1 MTGCGNNAE
10 PAGNGAGSLPQ
21 PLAGRRCLVLD
32 DDLLIAL
39 DIEQILQGAGASEV
53 TCVATLADA
62 LMAVRDEP
70 PFAVA
75 VIDIDL
81 GAEDSMM
88 IAAALQERGVPFVF
102 LTGLNN
108 DDPRVRQ
115 YPQAPVVDKPYR
127 IDHLLAA
134 LGRAF
139 NKI

>member
-1 MTGCGNNAE
+1 MDHAKDTAAPGREDTN
-10 PAGNGAGSLPQ
+10 PLTQ
-21 PLAGRRCLVLD
+21 PLAGKRCLVLD

-62 LMAVRDEP
+62 LAAVRDEP

-88 IAAALQERGVPFVF
+88 IAAALHERGVPFVF
-102 LTGLNN
+102 LTGLND
-108 DDPRVRQ
+108 DDPRARK
-115 YPQAPVVDKPYR
+115 YPQAPVVDKPYQV
-127 IDHLLAA
+127 DQLLAA
-134 LGRAF
+134 LDRAI
-139 NKI
+139 NKS

>member
-1 MTGCGNNAE
+1 MT
-10 PAGNGAGSLPQ
+10 Q
-21 PLAGRRCLVLD
+21 PLAGQRCLVLD

-39 DIEQILQGAGASEV
+39 DIEQVLQGAGASEV

-62 LMAVRDEP
+62 LAAVRDEP

-81 GAEDSMM
+81 GAEDSMT

-102 LTGLNN
+102 LTGLND

-115 YPQAPVVDKPYR
+115 YPQAPVVEKPYQ
-127 IDHLLAA
+127 IDQLLAA
-134 LGRAF
+134 LDRAIS
-139 NKI
+139 KS

>member
-1 MTGCGNNAE
+1 M
-10 PAGNGAGSLPQ
+10 
-21 PLAGRRCLVLD
+21 LD

-39 DIEQILQGAGASEV
+39 DIEQVLQGAGASEV

-62 LMAVRDEP
+62 LAAVRDEP

-81 GAEDSMM
+81 GAEDSMT

-102 LTGLNN
+102 LTGLND

-115 YPQAPVVDKPYR
+115 YPQAPVVEKPYQ
-127 IDHLLAA
+127 IDQLLAA
-134 LGRAF
+134 LDRAIS
-139 NKI
+139 KS

>member
-1 MTGCGNNAE
+1 
-10 PAGNGAGSLPQ
+10 
-21 PLAGRRCLVLD
+21 
-32 DDLLIAL
+32 
-39 DIEQILQGAGASEV
+39 
-53 TCVATLADA
+53 
-62 LMAVRDEP
+62 MAVRDEP

-134 LGRAF
+134 LGRALEQ
-139 NKI
+139 NLSASAYARGKWPRPLRRTSEPGAR